1 MYAEFQFSTKKTDET
16 FIIFYAGETNLSD
29 QRESLICIFF
39 AKVVLAYRKGP
50 KDDKIPWQSNRKCDF
65 R

>member
-16 FIIFYAGETNLSD
+16 FIFFYAVETNLSD
-29 QRESLICIFF
+29 QRESLIWIFF
-39 AKVVLAYRKGP
+39 AKVVLAYRK

>member
-50 KDDKIPWQSNRKCDF
+50 KDDKIP
-65 R
+65 